1 MKFDR
6 MFSNIVAT
14 GEYVWAPSFGV
25 LCDNNVGVDGNQNA
39 NVKQLDLKEGSG
51 DSKDDEIPNF
61 TDDVCNMVRGVNMSS
76 NNNTCSGG

>member
-14 GEYVWAPSFGV
+14 REYVWAPSSRV

-51 DSKDDEIPNF
+51 DSKDDGIPNF